1 MKRHLILKLLAINLA
16 VIGFVMVVVWFSIDT
31 LAAGYF
37 VTLMEKYNISPK
49 PAHSMFISAVHR
61 YLIWASLSAVVLA
74 VVLSFVMMR
83 KVLAPLTR
91 MIAISREI
99 AAGNFAVRVPTATED
114 EVGQLARA
122 FNQMAE
128 SLEKI
133 QNLRRNLMIDV
144 AHELRTPLTNVRGY
158 LEALTD
164 GVLPPSPETFSMLLG
179 ETLRLVQLTEDVL
192 QLARA
197 DAARGNLQR
206 EPTDLRLEVNT
217 ALEPFARV
225 FTQKSIRV
233 GIHAPEIPVT
243 VPADRRRIARV
254 LRNLTDNAARYTPQN
269 GALDINIEAGPETVR
284 VDYTNNG
291 GELAPG
297 DLPYIF
303 ERFYRGEKSR
313 SRQLGGA
320 GIGLA
325 IVKELVEAHGGR
337 VGAELS
343 DEWVRVWFELPIDST
358 GPVEACYQPPAKNLY
373 TIFTLSLHRL

>member
-1 MKRHLILKLLAINLA
+1 MKRHLILKLLAINLV

-61 YLIWASLSAVVLA
+61 YLIWASLAAVVLA

-91 MIAISREI
+91 MTLISREI

-114 EVGQLARA
+114 EVGQLAHA
-122 FNQMAE
+122 FNRMAE

-144 AHELRTPLTNVRGY
+144 AHELRTPLTNIRGY
-158 LEALTD
+158 LEALND
-164 GVLPPSPETFSMLLG
+164 GVLPPSPETFSMLQD

-197 DAARGNLQR
+197 DAARGDLHR
-206 EPTDLRLEVNT
+206 EPIDLRAEINT
-217 ALEPFARV
+217 ALEPFSRA

-233 GIHAPEIPVT
+233 NIRAPEGPVT
-243 VPADRRRIARV
+243 VPADQRRIARV

-269 GALDINIEAGPETVR
+269 SALDISIETGLEHVR
-284 VDYTNNG
+284 VGYTNNG

-313 SRQLGGA
+313 SRQHGGA

-337 VGAELS
+337 VGAELIG
-343 DEWVRVWFELPIDST
+343 ERVRVWFDLPMDT
-358 GPVEACYQPPAKNLY
+358 AGRAG
-373 TIFTLSLHRL
+373 

>member
-16 VIGFVMVVVWFSIDT
+16 VIGFVMMVVWFSIDT

-49 PAHSMFISAVHR
+49 GAHSMFISAVHR
-61 YLIWASLSAVVLA
+61 YLIWASFAAVVLA
-74 VVLSFVMMR
+74 AVLSFAMMR

-91 MIAISREI
+91 MTVISREI

-114 EVGQLARA
+114 EVGQLAHA
-122 FNQMAE
+122 FNRMAE

-144 AHELRTPLTNVRGY
+144 AHELRTPLTNIRGY
-158 LEALTD
+158 LEALND
-164 GVLPPSPETFSMLLG
+164 GVLPPSPETLSMLQD

-197 DAARGNLQR
+197 DAARGDLHR
-206 EPTDLRLEVNT
+206 EPIDLRAEVNT
-217 ALEPFARV
+217 TLEPFARV

-233 GIHAPEIPVT
+233 DIRGPEGPVT

-254 LRNLTDNAARYTPQN
+254 LRNLTDNAARYTPHN
-269 GALDINIEAGPETVR
+269 GALDIRIEAGPENVR

-291 GELAPG
+291 GELSPE
-297 DLPYIF
+297 DLPFIF

-337 VGAELS
+337 VGAELIG
-343 DEWVRVWFELPIDST
+343 EQVQVWFELPLDT
-358 GPVEACYQPPAKNLY
+358 AGRAG
-373 TIFTLSLHRL
+373 